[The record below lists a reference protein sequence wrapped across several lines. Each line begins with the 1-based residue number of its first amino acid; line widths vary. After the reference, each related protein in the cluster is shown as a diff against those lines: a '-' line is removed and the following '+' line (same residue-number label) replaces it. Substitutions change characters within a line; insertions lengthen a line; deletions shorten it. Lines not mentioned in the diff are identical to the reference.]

1 MVSSSYF
8 QAREVLDHGCV
19 MYVLFCKLWE
29 VMMYSLG
36 KEMHL
41 WFAIKKIHVLEG
53 TLMYLCV
60 FLRDFTIILCDLK
73 ELWNSL
79 IIQTLQSNVGS

>member
-1 MVSSSYF
+1 
-8 QAREVLDHGCV
+8 
-19 MYVLFCKLWE
+19 
-29 VMMYSLG
+29 MMYPLG

-41 WFAIKKIHVLEG
+41 WFAIKDYHVLEG
-53 TLMYLCV
+53 ILTYLCV